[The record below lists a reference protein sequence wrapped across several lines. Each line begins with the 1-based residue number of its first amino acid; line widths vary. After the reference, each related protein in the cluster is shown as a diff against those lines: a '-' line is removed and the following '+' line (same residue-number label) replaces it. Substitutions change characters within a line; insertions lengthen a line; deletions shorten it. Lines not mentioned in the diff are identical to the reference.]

1 MNPEYQRRA
10 QALEAA
16 LRISPP
22 GTDLSEIIYRAREL
36 LAFLTEDQPAPAP
49 ADDLIPF

>member
-1 MNPEYQRRA
+1 MHPEYNLRA

-22 GTDLSEIIYRAREL
+22 GTDLSEIISREFL
-36 LAFLTEDQPAPAP
+36 DFLTGYKPDPAPAP